1 MKSLKE
7 LEVGKL
13 YFPNETIWLSSNT
26 KLTKVFPKNSECFLV
41 LSVVNFKP
49 LKYKIL
55 IKNEIFYLYDC
66 MYNTYAKY
74 KEFPLHATEL

>member
-1 MKSLKE
+1 MKSFKE

-13 YFPNETIWLSSNT
+13 YFPNEIIWLSSYPN
-26 KLTKVFPKNSECFLV
+26 LIKVFRKNSEYFLV
-41 LSVVNFKP
+41 LSIANFKP
-49 LKYKIL
+49 HNYKIL

-66 MYNTYAKY
+66 LYNTYTKY